1 MIKIRY
7 KSEGF
12 ASRIIFLML
21 SAMAFIVFLYPFW
34 APAQEQTLDSRSALL
49 FISASI
55 VLILLAL
62 FGEAQTTLSP
72 HAIAMIGTLLGLN
85 AILRLIETV
94 IPLPGGFS
102 PIFILIVFVGHS
114 FGARLG
120 FIMGAL
126 TMLVTGPFTAGG
138 IGPWTPYQMLAAG
151 WVGLGA
157 ASLPKKNFVLPALI
171 LYSTLWGWLYG
182 ALTNLYFW
190 PYALSAPDIGWE
202 RGLSF
207 LETLLRYGRYYL
219 VSSLLWDSAR
229 AIGNFLLMLLIGPSL
244 LKVFDR
250 FRLRTHITWE
260 TA

>member
-1 MIKIRY
+1 MVRNGI

-12 ASRIIFLML
+12 ASRIIFLVL
-21 SAMAFIVFLYPFW
+21 SLIGFIVFLYPFW
-34 APAQEQTLDSRSALL
+34 APAQTETLETRSTLL
-49 FISASI
+49 LISATI

-62 FGEAQTTLSP
+62 FGEAQTRLSP
-72 HAIAMIGTLLGLN
+72 HAIAMIGSLLGLN

-102 PIFILIVFVGHS
+102 PVFVLIVFVGHS

-157 ASLPKKNFVLPALI
+157 AWLPRKNFVLPALI

-202 RGLSF
+202 PGLGFS
-207 LETLLRYGRYYL
+207 ETLLRYGRYYL
-219 VSSLLWDSAR
+219 VTSLLWDSAR
-229 AIGNFLLMLLIGPSL
+229 SIGNFVLMLLIGPSM

-250 FRLRTHITWE
+250 FRRRTNITWE
-260 TA
+260 SA